1 MKLIDTHTHLYLDNF
16 NSDIDIVIQRAI
28 ENNISEFFC
37 PNVDL
42 STVDKLHELVKK
54 YSENCFPLMG
64 LHPEA
69 IKDNFE
75 KDLEKIEE
83 LLSKN
88 KYYGVGE
95 VGIDLYW
102 DKKYKEQQIE
112 AFSFQVKLAKKM
124 NLPVII
130 HTRDAFDEV
139 FSVIDS
145 ENDENLRGIF
155 HCFTGNLKQAQHIIE
170 YSGFKLGIGGVLTY
184 KNSGLSEVIKEIEM
198 KHIVLETDSPF
209 LPPTPK
215 RGKRNESSFL
225 KYIAEYLS
233 NLKQINI
240 ETIAQIT
247 TKNAEEVFYKKK
259 HQII

>member
-1 MKLIDTHTHLYLDNF
+1 MKLIDTHTHLYLENF
-16 NSDIDIVIQRAI
+16 NSDIDKVIERAI
-28 ENNISEFFC
+28 ENNITQFFC

-42 STVDKLHELVKK
+42 STVDKLHDLVKK
-54 YSENCFPLMG
+54 YPENCFPLMG

-69 IKDNFE
+69 IKENFE
-75 KDLEKIEE
+75 KDLGKIEE

-112 AFSFQVKLAKKM
+112 AFRFQVKLAKKM
-124 NLPVII
+124 DLPVII

-139 FSVIDS
+139 FSVIDA

-155 HCFTGNLKQAQHIIE
+155 HCFTGNLKQAQHIID
-170 YSGFKLGIGGVLTY
+170 YSGFKLGIGGVMTY
-184 KNSGLSEVIKEIEM
+184 KNSGLSNVVKEVDI

-225 KYIAEYLS
+225 VYIAEFLAQ
-233 NLKQINI
+233 LKQINI
-240 ETIAQIT
+240 QTVAQIT
-247 TKNAEEVFYKKK
+247 TNNAVKVFFRK
-259 HQII
+259 